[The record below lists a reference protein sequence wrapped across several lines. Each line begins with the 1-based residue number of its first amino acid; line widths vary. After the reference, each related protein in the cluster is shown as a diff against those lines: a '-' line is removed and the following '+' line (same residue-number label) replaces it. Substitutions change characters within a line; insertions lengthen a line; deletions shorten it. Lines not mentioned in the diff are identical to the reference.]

1 MDIKKILLVIAGTGL
16 IAYGYHL
23 LGVAPETSL
32 DVVMTRVKQG
42 ESAVFLGGFCLVLAM
57 LRKS

>member
-1 MDIKKILLVIAGTGL
+1 MDIKKTLLVIAGIGL
-16 IAYGYHL
+16 IAYGYHM
-23 LGVAPETSL
+23 LGAAPETAL

-42 ESAVFLGGFCLVLAM
+42 EGAVFLGGLCLVLAM